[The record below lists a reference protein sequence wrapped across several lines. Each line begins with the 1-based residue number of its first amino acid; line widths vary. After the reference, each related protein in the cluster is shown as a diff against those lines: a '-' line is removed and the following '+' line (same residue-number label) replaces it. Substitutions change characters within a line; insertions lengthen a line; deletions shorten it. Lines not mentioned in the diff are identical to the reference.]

1 VELAVTGP
9 GGRDHPETPMHLKSL
24 LILTT
29 AASLGAVLLAHSQG
43 VQPTPGVPGDYALP
57 DGNAKGLI
65 QENCTICH
73 NLRNVVNSNK
83 SAEDWDNTVD
93 MMKAAGAP
101 ITAEQAGQIKA
112 YLIANFPEKP
122 RPQPAHLAGPVQ
134 VKFQIWKTPTP
145 GSRPHDPLA
154 TPDGML
160 WWSGQFANRLGR
172 LDPKTGEA
180 KEFPI
185 PIRGGPHGLINDK
198 DGNIWY
204 GGNWGG
210 HIGELI
216 VKTGEFKF
224 YPMPDPRARDPHTP
238 LFDKDGILWFSV
250 QNGGFMGRL
259 DPKTGEI
266 KLFQP
271 TGPSGQQPYA
281 LRILSDGTPWFS
293 FFGANKLA
301 SIDPV
306 TLQVKEHTLPDPRT
320 RIRRMTVT
328 SDDMIW
334 YGDWVTGKLSRFEPK
349 TGWVTEWQSPSGPQS
364 QPYGMTAID
373 DKIWYVESN
382 TRPNNLVRFDP
393 KTENFQTFEI
403 PGGGGI
409 VRHMVPTP
417 DGQLAMAMSGLSTVG
432 IAEILPASSN

>member
-1 VELAVTGP
+1 MYSRSLPILATV
-9 GGRDHPETPMHLKSL
+9 
-24 LILTT
+24 
-29 AASLGAVLLAHSQG
+29 AAVCSVVSAYGQV
-43 VQPTPGVPGDYALP
+43 VQPTPGAPGDFLLP
-57 DGNAKGLI
+57 DGSAKTLI
-65 QENCTICH
+65 QDNCTICH

-83 SAEDWDNTVD
+83 SAEDWENTVN

-101 ITAEQAGQIKA
+101 ITDDQAHQITA

-122 RPQPAHLAGPVQ
+122 RPKPAQLGGPVQ

-154 TPDGML
+154 TADGAL

-172 LDPKTGEA
+172 LDPKTGDM
-180 KEFPI
+180 KEYPI
-185 PIRGGPHGLINDK
+185 PVRGGPHGLINDK

-210 HIGELI
+210 HIGKLD
-216 VKTGEFKF
+216 VSTGEFKY
-224 YPMPDPRARDPHTP
+224 YPMPDPKARDPHTP
-238 LFDKDGILWFSV
+238 LFDKNGILWFSV

-259 DPKTGEI
+259 DPKTGDI
-266 KLFQP
+266 KLVAP
-271 TGPSGQQPYA
+271 NGPPGQQPYA
-281 LRILSDGTPWFS
+281 LRFLSDGVRPWFS
-293 FFGANKLA
+293 YFGSNKIA
-301 SIDPV
+301 TVDPQ
-306 TLQVKEHTLPDPRT
+306 TMELKEYVLPDPRT
-320 RIRRMTVT
+320 RIRRMGVT

-349 TGWVTEWQSPSGPQS
+349 TGRVTEWDSPSGQQS
-364 QPYGMTAID
+364 QPYGMTVID
-373 DKIWYVESN
+373 DKVWYVESN

-393 KTENFQTFEI
+393 KTEKFQTFQI

-417 DGQLAMAMSGLSTVG
+417 DGKIAMAMSGLSTVG
-432 IAEILPASSN
+432 LVEIQPTSSN